1 MKKKSVECRYE
12 GTEDRKEGRERKTR
26 GDEKRQGTVSIRC

>member
-1 MKKKSVECRYE
+1 MRVQKKGIKA
-12 GTEDRKEGRERKTR
+12 DRKEGREGKTR